1 MKKEKISKYNFDTK
15 QTELYDSLSAAAA
28 SVDTNQE
35 LWKVELTIANVNRK
49 KAFKHGWRKVIEK

>member
-35 LWKVELTIANVNRK
+35 LWKVELTIVNRK
-49 KAFKHGWRKVIEK
+49 KAF